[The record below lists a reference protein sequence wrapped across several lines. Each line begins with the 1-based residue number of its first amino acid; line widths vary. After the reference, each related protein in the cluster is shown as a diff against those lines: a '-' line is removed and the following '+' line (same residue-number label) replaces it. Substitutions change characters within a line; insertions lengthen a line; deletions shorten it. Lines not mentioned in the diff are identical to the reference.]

1 MFRALALTICLAL
14 AGSGC
19 AIVEV
24 GMRNPVVG
32 LETVAIAPF
41 FNLSQERTVDGRE
54 FALDYYSE
62 LQKVPGFEVLPV
74 GVTERAT
81 SQWRS

>member
-1 MFRALALTICLAL
+1 
-14 AGSGC
+14 
-19 AIVEV
+19 
-24 GMRNPVVG
+24 MRNPVVG

-62 LQKVPGFEVLPV
+62 LQKVPGFEVLPTLPAPQPPLLMQCRCFGISPARPRV
-74 GVTERAT
+74 
-81 SQWRS
+81 